1 MVVRDDLKLLFICA
15 SDSSYQVWRRVSSD
29 SLMAIARHS
38 MSANVAH
45 YIQSR
50 GCIQQWVNI
59 LREKQAKPLESVER
73 IVSLFCFLQD
83 SSSCTQQLLDSFEN
97 SDGYVF
103 LAELLLNLENTLS
116 EDDADCC
123 DAIRNL
129 ILLIGSLTTCGFIEL
144 KPSSPPSGNQSG
156 FRLPRPMGRG
166 VSVRNIKAFQV
177 LQTVWLRYEVI
188 NRVNSDINFSKS
200 VLGIHPSYRLT

>member
-177 LQTVWLRYEVI
+177 LQTVWLR
-188 NRVNSDINFSKS
+188 
-200 VLGIHPSYRLT
+200 

>member
-1 MVVRDDLKLLFICA
+1 MNKKATEDLVVRDDLKLLFICA
-15 SDSSYQVWRRVSSD
+15 SDSSYQIWRRVSSD
-29 SLMAIARHS
+29 ALMAIARHS

-50 GCIQQWVNI
+50 GCIQQWVQV
-59 LREKQAKPLESVER
+59 LRERRSRPLESVER

-83 SSSCTQQLLDSFEN
+83 SSSCTQQLLDAFEN

-103 LAELLLNLENTLS
+103 LAELLLSLESTLLSLSDCDDQS
-116 EDDADCC
+116 EDDCC

-144 KPSSPPSGNQSG
+144 KPSSINRDQSG

-177 LQTVWLRYEVI
+177 
-188 NRVNSDINFSKS
+188 
-200 VLGIHPSYRLT
+200 SYLV